1 MTTENSPTPAPSSP
15 RTALLAA
22 ALAALAG
29 FGAVYVTLRPADNAE
44 RDPVVKT
51 AAAVSGGSGLAS
63 GEMAKFVFAKTPEL
77 VPPISFLDGTGKA
90 RTFADWKGKVVL
102 LNLWATWCG
111 PCRKEMPSLDKLQAE
126 LGSDKFEVVA
136 LSVDRTGLEGA
147 KKFLDSIKVSKLA
160 LYADPTAKHAIE
172 LKAPG
177 LPATL
182 LIDGQGREIG
192 RLIGP
197 AEWDS
202 EDAKKLI
209 RAQVQ

>member
-1 MTTENSPTPAPSSP
+1 MTTENSPKPAPSSP
-15 RTALLAA
+15 RTALMAA

-44 RDPVVKT
+44 RDPTVKT
-51 AAAVSGGSGLAS
+51 VAVSGGSGLAR
-63 GEMAKFVFAKTPEL
+63 GEMAKFVFAKTPEP
-77 VPPISFLDGTGKA
+77 VPPISFLDAAGKS

-136 LSVDRTGLEGA
+136 LSVDRTGLDGA
-147 KKFLDSIKVSKLA
+147 KKFLDSIGVTKLA
-160 LYADPTAKHAIE
+160 LYADPTAKHAVE

-182 LIDGQGREIG
+182 LIDGQGREVG
-192 RLIGP
+192 RMIGP

-209 RAQVQ
+209 RAHVK